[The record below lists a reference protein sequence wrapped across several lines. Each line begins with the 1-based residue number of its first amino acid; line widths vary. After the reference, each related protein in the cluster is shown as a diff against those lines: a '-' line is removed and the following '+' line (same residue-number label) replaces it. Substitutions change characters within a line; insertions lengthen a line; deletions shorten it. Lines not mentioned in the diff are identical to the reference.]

1 MKNNLN
7 FLQSAPLMNE
17 LAILNILNES
27 PRISQ
32 SDISK
37 SVNLAASMVNNYIKK
52 FVEQGYLRKQ
62 NVTNRDMQY
71 LITDE
76 GDKRRLF
83 LLISYMSEVINLYKI
98 SKSEFEKR
106 FRNIIGEGVKKVL
119 FYGAGETGE
128 VAIHAIK
135 SFDIMIM
142 GIVDDD
148 VELLGKDFYGHKI
161 VSYEEIEGLKPD
173 AIIITS
179 FNYQDEIYSRLE
191 RFIAKGIKILRI

>member
-1 MKNNLN
+1 MKNNLK

-17 LAILNILNES
+17 LAILNIINDCS
-27 PRISQ
+27 RVSQ
-32 SDISK
+32 NGISK
-37 SVNLAASMVNNYIKK
+37 SVNLAPSMVNNYIKK
-52 FVEQGYLRKQ
+52 FVEQGILRKQ

-71 LITDE
+71 HLTED

-106 FRNIIGEGVKKVL
+106 LNSILDKGVKNVL

-128 VAIHAIK
+128 VAVHAIK
-135 SFDIMIM
+135 SFDIRLV
-142 GIVDDD
+142 GIIDDN
-148 VELLGKDFYGHKI
+148 VNLIGKDFYGYKI
-161 VSYEEIEGLKPD
+161 YSFEDIENLKPD

-179 FNYQDEIYSRLE
+179 FNYQNEIYSKLE
-191 RFIAKGIKILRI
+191 KFIDKGIKILLL